1 MTIPP
6 FEHGDL
12 VEIPINISIL
22 FVILRVNSSR
32 PEQHAKPLLVDCV
45 HEQF

>member
-1 MTIPP
+1 MTNPP

-22 FVILRVNSSR
+22 FVILRVI
-32 PEQHAKPLLVDCV
+32 PLVLSNMQN
-45 HEQF
+45 HF